1 MRAGPQ
7 LNQLTK
13 PLLIAV
19 IALTG
24 GFEGYRLIAYQD
36 SGGVW
41 TACYGETL
49 GIQPDAR
56 FSPEECDAMFGA
68 SLSRHNTPLE
78 SLSHE
83 LPAHV
88 HMASLDLAYNIGTH
102 AFQRSTMY
110 QLLEQQDYPRACLE
124 PLRWRFVNSK
134 DCRIAE
140 NRCRGIVVRRQI
152 TSQVCLGDMSIND
165 ALKALGQSPL
175 DADILEQLNADA
187 VTTDE
192 VVRARLDHLGT

>member
-68 SLSRHNTPLE
+68 SLSRHNTPLSR
-78 SLSHE
+78 SLMNYLLMSTWRHWIWRTTLE
-83 LPAHV
+83 L
-88 HMASLDLAYNIGTH
+88 M
-102 AFQRSTMY
+102 RSSV
-110 QLLEQQDYPRACLE
+110 
-124 PLRWRFVNSK
+124 LRCISYWSSK
-134 DCRIAE
+134 TTRE
-140 NRCRGIVVRRQI
+140 LVLSRCVGG
-152 TSQVCLGDMSIND
+152 S
-165 ALKALGQSPL
+165 
-175 DADILEQLNADA
+175 
-187 VTTDE
+187 
-192 VVRARLDHLGT
+192 